1 MLITAG
7 RFHVTPSHPHS
18 RDSLQAH
25 PKVAARIVRKTY
37 VDSNKAVACVH
48 YLFGRLTVYH
58 IAVFKHETISDLVH
72 IPQPPFLS

>member
-1 MLITAG
+1 MLNNAG
-7 RFHVTPSHPHS
+7 QIHVIFFFFHS

-25 PKVAARIVRKTY
+25 LKVAARIVRETY
-37 VDSNKAVACVH
+37 VDSNKAVACVC

-72 IPQPPFLS
+72 IP